1 MAYQKLNWLNKGE
14 TGAIPINK
22 TNLNHMDDGIEQ
34 NSNDIANIIES
45 GSNDNGSW
53 IKYSD
58 GTMIC
63 NGKTD
68 KSLFDGNDQ
77 SYYTEAQ
84 GIKIYRSND
93 PWVNFPLSFA
103 DNKVTLSL
111 SVENTS
117 VGCRLQIPRIA
128 DINTNSFHIQ
138 LLALEDFYNNG
149 LAIQSI
155 LYVHWQAIGR
165 WK

>member
-1 MAYQKLNWLNKGE
+1 MAYQKLNWLNRGE

-53 IKYSD
+53 VKFSD

-63 NGKTD
+63 RNIFLIKDVTFTELATGINYSETQTITYPQEFIDNDVSVKV
-68 KSLFDGNDQ
+68 SCRSANFAWAVNEISIASSFQFDILHSTNVIRDISC
-77 SYYTEAQ
+77 SY
-84 GIKIYRSND
+84 I
-93 PWVNFPLSFA
+93 
-103 DNKVTLSL
+103 
-111 SVENTS
+111 
-117 VGCRLQIPRIA
+117 
-128 DINTNSFHIQ
+128 
-138 LLALEDFYNNG
+138 
-149 LAIQSI
+149 
-155 LYVHWQAIGR
+155 AIGR

>member
-53 IKYSD
+53 VKYSD

-63 NGKTD
+63 WRQETVTD
-68 KSLFDGNDQ
+68 
-77 SYYTEAQ
+77 
-84 GIKIYRSND
+84 
-93 PWVNFPLSFA
+93 
-103 DNKVTLSL
+103 
-111 SVENTS
+111 
-117 VGCRLQIPRIA
+117 
-128 DINTNSFHIQ
+128 
-138 LLALEDFYNNG
+138 
-149 LAIQSI
+149 
-155 LYVHWQAIGR
+155 QAINNEYGSVFIGTR
-165 WK
+165 SFTYPIPFSTIPSLTCTSFRYGTSASWGAVVDTSTTTAVLRGFDFFSRASGEDCLIGYIAIGKWK